1 MVKGFHQCKVSAPMH
16 RCFGG
21 QEEITLTLVLTSL
34 YLLPNRQDSPILFC
48 ILQHALAVMDMCILK
63 LPPCF
68 WGYLVVWSALER
80 LCFYKADWRY
90 LRKLKTRHCF
100 GPFKSSSYITET
112 KLFPFSKAILA
123 VWALH
128 PQFRLYG
135 LTLSAE
141 ILSWLWALSSHSIRP
156 PPLGSAE
163 QFLHPSPESTKG
175 EEAFRAQLH
184 WGSSHLHPR
193 QDSSQIP
200 FSGVSLV
207 SWCLTPGLHEFS
219 KIHLFL

>member
-1 MVKGFHQCKVSAPMH
+1 MLQGSRRNHTDTGTHLPLLAAKQTRQPN
-16 RCFGG
+16 
-21 QEEITLTLVLTSL
+21 ITLHSAA
-34 YLLPNRQDSPILFC
+34 C
-48 ILQHALAVMDMCILK
+48 IGRDGHVHLK

-90 LRKLKTRHCF
+90 LRKLKTRRCF
-100 GPFKSSSYITET
+100 GPFKSSSYITEI

-135 LTLSAE
+135 VTLSAE
-141 ILSWLWALSSHSIRP
+141 ILSWLRALSSHSILP

-163 QFLHPSPESTKG
+163 QFLHPSPEGTKG
-175 EEAFRAQLH
+175 EEAFRDQLH